1 MKQLHLGFALMAL
14 FPYSLA
20 GAEIIEAPRLLQYS
34 PNMLA
39 AFTEA
44 SQVPFQG
51 ALPAGSGGV
60 IVAFAHLLGVI
71 AVWRSLSLAHT
82 ISSTSSPYSQP
93 QGNWGTVLAM
103 FTAGIC
109 VVHLERTM
117 GTLAATIPGF
127 PDLTPLLN
135 T

>member
-1 MKQLHLGFALMAL
+1 MKQLQLAFALMAL
-14 FPYSLA
+14 FVCPLA
-20 GAEIIEAPRLLQYS
+20 GAEMLEAPRLLQYS

-71 AVWRSLSLAHT
+71 AVWKSLSLAHT

-93 QGNWGTVLAM
+93 QASWGTAIAM
-103 FTAGIC
+103 FVAGIC
-109 VVHLERTM
+109 VFHLERTM

-127 PDLTPLLN
+127 PDLAPILT